1 MVDVDARGG
10 VSFDTDE
17 EAGLILDSLAEF
29 LEREVAPVE
38 DDLGEVL
45 TNPRKGL
52 DEDGRRTPELVGAVE
67 EIRRKSGEAGFYAMN
82 LPEDA
87 GGSGVSNVTWYR
99 AKRLVAR
106 EGGGLAEYALAGP
119 EGPKPLLLQAEGDQ
133 VERYLEPAVR
143 GEQSTAFALTEPGVG
158 SDAPNM
164 DTTAS
169 KEGDEWVIDGHKQW
183 ITNAPYADFAQVF
196 ARTTSK
202 EEAGRYGGITCFLVE
217 PGEYEVGSLN
227 NAVGLEGMQAELR
240 FDGVRVP
247 EDRVLGPVDGAFY
260 EAMDFL
266 GLGRME
272 LGATAV
278 GRSEYLLDRA
288 EEYAGDREAFGR
300 PIGKFQ
306 QISSKIA
313 RGRARTAAADA
324 LGLRCAWELDD
335 GAAIESTSAF
345 KWFATNVFF
354 DVADDAVGVHG
365 STGVSEDAPFVEN
378 LQFARVLR
386 IVEGTD
392 EIQLNTVARQRGIL

>member
-196 ARTTSK
+196 ARTTPK
-202 EEAGRYGGITCFLVE
+202 AEAGRYGGITCFLVE